1 METQINERIGVL
13 VDKFSKSQSDF
24 ANKIGRKSQTI
35 SSIIN
40 NGSKP
45 GAEVLQD
52 ILKTFPQVDALWL
65 VCGIGEM
72 QKDISANFQSK
83 DAEMLEL
90 LKREN
95 QILIRNNESLLE
107 DKKRLWNMVD
117 TIGKKLEANKWTRVV
132 KLDLQHFK
140 KQA

>member
-1 METQINERIGVL
+1 METQINERIEIL
-13 VDKFSKSQSDF
+13 IDRLSKNQSDF
-24 ANKIGRKSQTI
+24 ASKIGRKSQTI
-35 SSIIN
+35 SNIVN

-45 GAEVLQD
+45 GAEVLEA
-52 ILKTFPQVDALWL
+52 ILKTFPQIDALWL

-72 QKDISANFQSK
+72 QKDINSNLNPK

-95 QILIRNNESLLE
+95 QILIKNNEALLE

-117 TIGKKLEANKWTRVV
+117 TIGKKAEANKWTRVV
-132 KLDLQHFK
+132 KLDLPAL
-140 KQA
+140 KQIA